1 MKIWVKIILI
11 IQDFKYF
18 KNYNIESKIKI
29 DIYKLYIISNNL

>member
-18 KNYNIESKIKI
+18 KNYNIEPKIKI
-29 DIYKLYIISNNL
+29 YKNKFYHYFK